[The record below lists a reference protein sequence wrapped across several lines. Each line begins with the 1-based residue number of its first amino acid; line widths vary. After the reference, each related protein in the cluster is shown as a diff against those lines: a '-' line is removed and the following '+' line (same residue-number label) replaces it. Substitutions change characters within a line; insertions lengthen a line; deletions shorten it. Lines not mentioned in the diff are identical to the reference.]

1 MNALGRLGA
10 RASYRPEEIDH
21 LRRRVSEQRER
32 FKNRLSLEN
41 PRLAQRYVK
50 KDLRLVVRFNV
61 RANGSAIDL
70 AAIFEGRT
78 VGGSDADELVG
89 KRRGLLWADDLL
101 HLSPRVES
109 DASWPERQDDQET
122 VLVDDVELV

>member
-50 KDLRLVVRFNV
+50 NEIRLVVLQRRR
-61 RANGSAIDL
+61 RA
-70 AAIFEGRT
+70 R
-78 VGGSDADELVG
+78 
-89 KRRGLLWADDLL
+89 
-101 HLSPRVES
+101 
-109 DASWPERQDDQET
+109 
-122 VLVDDVELV
+122 